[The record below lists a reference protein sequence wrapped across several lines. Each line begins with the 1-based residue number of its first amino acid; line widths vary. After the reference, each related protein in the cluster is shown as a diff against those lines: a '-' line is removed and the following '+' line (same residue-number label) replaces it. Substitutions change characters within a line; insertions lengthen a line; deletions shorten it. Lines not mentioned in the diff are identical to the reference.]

1 MTGELRLVRDLV
13 ARFGSGTGD
22 EVWLGDDTAV
32 VRPPRERLLL
42 AIDPVVAGVHFDE
55 GVPAGDVGWNALAR
69 NFSDLAAMGGRPLHA
84 LVSLVVPTPS
94 PWPIEAV
101 VTGLAEAADA
111 FGCRIVGGDTS
122 SGPALVVTVAVTG
135 TVDGGAVLRS
145 GAGVGDLIFLSGPL
159 GASTGRIQPRL
170 AAGAAARLGGA
181 TAMIDVS
188 DGLLADLG
196 HVSRASGVR
205 IDVRSGAL
213 EIPARL
219 HDIGRALGVEPLHWL
234 LTGGE
239 DHALAATFPGP
250 PPEGWTEIGV
260 VTDGEPDV
268 LVDGRPYEGGPAG
281 WDHFVR

>member
-188 DGLLADLG
+188 DGLPLDLRRLAE
-196 HVSRASGVR
+196 ASSIGVEL
-205 IDVRSGAL
+205 DEPLPVL
-213 EIPARL
+213 EGRHWDDGDSYELAFTAAAEGPVVAAFEAGGLPRPL
-219 HDIGRALGVEPLHWL
+219 VIGRCVGDPTRLRLGAGPL
-234 LTGGE
+234 
-239 DHALAATFPGP
+239 
-250 PPEGWTEIGV
+250 PEG
-260 VTDGEPDV
+260 
-268 LVDGRPYEGGPAG
+268 G
-281 WDHFVR
+281 WSHEL